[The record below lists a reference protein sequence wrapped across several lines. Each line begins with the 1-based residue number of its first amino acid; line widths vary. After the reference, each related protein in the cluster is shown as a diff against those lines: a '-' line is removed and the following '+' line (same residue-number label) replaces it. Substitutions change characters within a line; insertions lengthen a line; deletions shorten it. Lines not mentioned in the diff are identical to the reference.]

1 MKIITKII
9 KILSNQNCLLCKQS
23 ADDTICNYCLESL
36 LSQLNFQKQQIELN
50 SGFDYFYLLKY
61 SSEVKFLLQ
70 RFKFNK
76 DLLVGEIFSKVI
88 RYWWDNVT
96 QQHFK
101 DVDAIAAVPIHRL
114 RYLYRGFNQAEVL
127 AKTLSEYAGI
137 SSTFEN
143 YARIKYTKSQ
153 AKSSK
158 HKRATQIKGVF
169 CLTKPVIAKH
179 LVVFDDVLTTGS
191 TLAEFIETL
200 TKGSQIQK
208 ITIVTLVRPE

>member
-76 DLLVGEIFSKVI
+76 DLLAGEIFSKVI

-96 QQHFK
+96 QQDFK
-101 DVDAIAAVPIHRL
+101 DVDAIAAVPIHRRL
-114 RYLYRGFNQAEVL
+114 RYL
-127 AKTLSEYAGI
+127 I
-137 SSTFEN
+137 SWF
-143 YARIKYTKSQ
+143 
-153 AKSSK
+153 
-158 HKRATQIKGVF
+158 
-169 CLTKPVIAKH
+169 
-179 LVVFDDVLTTGS
+179 
-191 TLAEFIETL
+191 
-200 TKGSQIQK
+200 
-208 ITIVTLVRPE
+208 